1 MDFYLV
7 MLLLG
12 GAGLAV
18 MAFSG
23 FSHHSQASHAGV
35 AGHVHG
41 GIGGR
46 GHVTAAGHP
55 AASGHGP
62 GHGANAGGQPEGSG
76 HAHTA
81 DHATQSVVHHGAS
94 QALLALMSPRI
105 LFSLCLGLG
114 TSGILLRPML
124 GGVPLFL
131 AALGGG
137 VLFERVLVTPVWNF
151 MFRFASK
158 PAEMLEHSIATE
170 ATAVTTFDANGQGIV
185 ALEMDGQVRQ
195 VLGTLQPADRRLGGR
210 VRVGE
215 KVRIEEIDAR
225 RNRCTVS
232 LL

>member
-1 MDFYLV
+1 MDFYFV
-7 MLLLG
+7 SLLLG

-18 MAFSG
+18 MALSG
-23 FSHHSQASHAGV
+23 FSHHGSDSHVG
-35 AGHVHG
+35 
-41 GIGGR
+41 
-46 GHVTAAGHP
+46 TT
-55 AASGHGP
+55 GHGP
-62 GHGANAGGQPEGSG
+62 GGHLGHGHGAGGG

-81 DHATQSVVHHGAS
+81 DHGAHTAAHQGAS
-94 QALLALMSPRI
+94 HALLALMSPRV
-105 LFSLCLGLG
+105 LFSVCLGLG
-114 TSGILLRPML
+114 TTGVLLRSSV

-131 AALGGG
+131 TALAGG
-137 VLFERVLVTPVWNF
+137 VLFERLIVTRIWDF

-158 PAEMLEHSIATE
+158 PAETLEHAIATE

-210 VRVGE
+210 VRAGE
-215 KVRIEEIDAR
+215 KVRIEEIDSQ